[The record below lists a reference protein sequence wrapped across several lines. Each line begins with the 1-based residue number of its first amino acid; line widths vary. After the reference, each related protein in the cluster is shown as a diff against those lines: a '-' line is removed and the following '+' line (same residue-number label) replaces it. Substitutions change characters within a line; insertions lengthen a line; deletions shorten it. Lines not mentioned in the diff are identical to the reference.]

1 MKQPVGVSRVLVP
14 SLALATTG
22 FDYITM
28 SAASTIGSTPSPIAV
43 VANDDSNDLYWTSPD
58 PRDSGIIGYEGAR
71 PVFWRLGTTIAYH
84 NATRTTVFKG
94 VSDSSI
100 EEEVAWLDWASV
112 NHLGLATIGK
122 MEVPMSQL
130 VQRGSTFRSRRF
142 VIPDLQDQ
150 RVFEWRRDSMFDGMY
165 QLFSA
170 DGTLMASFE
179 LYDAPQPS
187 SIGPLYAVMRYWYEK
202 DDNLMLT
209 SILSLSLIRWIVL
222 HGP

>member
-71 PVFWRLGTTIAYH
+71 PVFWRLDTTIAYH

-94 VSDSSI
+94 VSDSST

-150 RVFEWRRDSMFDGMY
+150 RVFEWCRDSMFDGMY

-170 DGTLMASFE
+170 DGILMASFE
-179 LYDAPQPS
+179 LYNAPQPS
-187 SIGPLYAVMRYWYEK
+187 SIGPLYAVMRYWYEM